1 MLRKGKYNIWR
12 TYDPQKETE
21 KRFSLNFSG
30 CQDPWH
36 YNPEVKLPACTNI
49 SIIRG
54 SYNEGP
60 AAFGWDDRFWDY
72 PYMAEKEIS
81 ALERDGMI
89 CKSPC
94 DQVLFDS
101 EPSYT
106 TKLK

>member
-1 MLRKGKYNIWR
+1 MK
-12 TYDPQKETE
+12 TE
-21 KRFSLNFSG
+21 NRLVIIFSG

-36 YNPEVKLPACTNI
+36 YNPKIELPACTNI
-49 SIIRG
+49 SVIRG
-54 SYNEGP
+54 SYNQGP
-60 AAFGWDDRFWDY
+60 AAFGWDERFWDKQ
-72 PYMAEKEIS
+72 YMAEKEIS
-81 ALERDGMI
+81 AIERDGMI